1 MTVRFAVIHE
11 ASADAQTATE
21 LADRVFVEAI
31 TWLDE
36 DSLDYQRQW
45 LTEAADRRR
54 LTWTGMKHLAS
65 EAGIKVHGHFD
76 GEPGLPDAAAARRAI
91 HYVLRTLPEVNAI
104 LLIRDQDDQPNRRGG
119 LEQARKQSRRRM
131 VIVVGF
137 AIVERECWVLC
148 GFEPQDESESSR
160 LETERSTL
168 SFDPRLRS
176 HELTACKDDRA
187 VKSPKRVLKD
197 LSGGDPDREQRCWR
211 ETSLPILRQRGHENG
226 LEAFLEEVR
235 ERLAPLIGH
244 SAKSSKKS

>member
-1 MTVRFAVIHE
+1 MRNGWLNRGRRHDCAFRRHPR
-11 ASADAQTATE
+11 SQRDAQTATE

-119 LEQARKQSRRRM
+119 PGAGPKTKPQANGDRR
-131 VIVVGF
+131 
-137 AIVERECWVLC
+137 WLC
-148 GFEPQDESESSR
+148 HCG
-160 LETERSTL
+160 T
-168 SFDPRLRS
+168 
-176 HELTACKDDRA
+176 
-187 VKSPKRVLKD
+187 RVL
-197 LSGGDPDREQRCWR
+197 GVVW
-211 ETSLPILRQRGHENG
+211 
-226 LEAFLEEVR
+226 V
-235 ERLAPLIGH
+235 
-244 SAKSSKKS
+244 